1 MSAAGRGSD
10 AQDNPRRAR
19 QPFSPQ
25 PGTRLRIALIRHAPT
40 PGNLERRYIGA
51 SDEALSPTGRK
62 LALDARASLCALRPR
77 LLFTSGMRRCDE
89 TAAILFPDLSPI
101 RVAGLAEMRF
111 GTFEGKTYADLTGDV
126 RYQAWVDAGCVAACP
141 EGEDQAG
148 FVARVRGAF
157 EQALDACAA
166 QAASAAGEAW
176 RVDSTNVGIAATERL
191 AAPRPG
197 SPTLLHAAF
206 VVHAGTIMAAMSE
219 LAEPPRTYWDWKA
232 TYCGGYTAQALRTE
246 NGWRLTH
253 AEELGPIVE

>member
-1 MSAAGRGSD
+1 MSADFCGLD
-10 AQDNPRRAR
+10 AQGNSRRAR

-25 PGTRLRIALIRHAPT
+25 PGMRLRIALIRHAPT
-40 PGNLERRYIGA
+40 AGNLERRYVGA
-51 SDEALSPTGRK
+51 TDEALSPTGRQ
-62 LALDARASLCALRPR
+62 LALDVQARLSAVRPR

-111 GTFEGKTYADLTGDV
+111 GAFEGKTYADLTGDA

-141 EGEDQAG
+141 EGEGQAG
-148 FVARVRGAF
+148 FVDRVRGAF

-176 RVDSTNVGIAATERL
+176 QGDSADGIAATERL

-253 AEELGPIVE
+253 AEELGPVVE